1 MKVFVAAG
9 AYKPKSEIYIED
21 AKKLGKLLADSGFTY
36 VQGGCSKGLMGA
48 TYSEFLLQSDDVE
61 LIIPDAY
68 KSDVEDMPCKKLHLV
83 DRINQRLMLITK
95 MCDYI
100 ITIPGG
106 FGTIDEIT
114 NFVETYRSKEHKAKL
129 ILININGFYDDY
141 IKQINKMTEEG
152 FVIKGIFED
161 VVKVVND
168 SNEAIEY
175 IKNDIE
181 NNKK

>member
-9 AYKPKSEIYIED
+9 AYRPKNEVYIED
-21 AKKLGKLLADSGFTY
+21 AKKLGKLLAENKFTY

-48 TYSEFLLQSDDVE
+48 TYSEFLLKSNDCE
-61 LIIPDAY
+61 LIIPNAY
-68 KSDVEDMPCKKLHLV
+68 KDDVNDMPCKKLHLV
-83 DRINQRLMLITK
+83 ETINQRLMLITK

-129 ILININGFYDDY
+129 VLININGFYDDY
-141 IKQINKMTEEG
+141 IRQIEKMTEEG
-152 FVIKGIFED
+152 FVIKGIFD
-161 VVKVVND
+161 NVVKIVNN
-168 SNEAIEY
+168 SEEAMEY
-175 IKNDIE
+175 IKNDLA
-181 NNKK
+181 NN